1 MNSAV
6 KLCLTIVASTIV
18 VYITYRYFFSKGKE
32 GFFSFGMRYSDSK
45 RLLDITDDRNLSN
58 SEYAFDMTPKQR
70 FELYVTHQRRNIIKH
85 PRSFDLQ
92 HLKAQHNIQ
101 QSLIN
106 DFYLAARFAL
116 IAYQTDPNII
126 AHACRNLGATVTG
139 TVNDGNVYVYAATL
153 SNNKRILCIQGT
165 EFIPGDYDIYQVW
178 SDLSITPRFV
188 GNYADMYVHSGFYDD
203 INNLWPQISNL
214 INIPRREG
222 NIHDGLFTQ
231 PGTDFNEDLWIIG
244 HSLGAVRSMLIRSL
258 IPTTTKV
265 RITVFGCPRGAS
277 KQFYDQAVNVEN
289 TIIEQVVAERD
300 FAYDFQPILPYYHA
314 NPYFYW
320 LTNDSIYYTKER
332 DWLNLSMDDHSIQN
346 SYLTK
351 LAKLAT

>member
-1 MNSAV
+1 MNTTIR
-6 KLCLTIVASTIV
+6 LCLTFAAGVIVA
-18 VYITYRYFFSKGKE
+18 YITYRYFFLKE
-32 GFFSFGMRYSDSK
+32 KETFFSYGMRYSDSK
-45 RLLDITDDRNLSN
+45 RLLDIMDDRNLSN
-58 SEYAFDMTPKQR
+58 SEFAFDMTPKQR
-70 FELYVTHQRRNIIKH
+70 FELYVAHQRKNIIKH

-92 HLKAQHNIQ
+92 KLKAQHNIQ
-101 QSLIN
+101 QSLID

-126 AHACRNLGATVTG
+126 THACRNLGAVVTG
-139 TVNDGNVYVYAATL
+139 TVNDGNVYIYAATL
-153 SNNKRILCIQGT
+153 YDGKRILCIQGT

-203 INNLWPQISNL
+203 INNLWPQISKL
-214 INIPRREG
+214 I
-222 NIHDGLFTQ
+222 
-231 PGTDFNEDLWIIG
+231 DFSSDLWIIG

-277 KQFYDQAVNVEN
+277 QQFYDQAINVEN
-289 TIIEQVVAERD
+289 TVIEQVVAERD

-314 NPYFYW
+314 ITHFYW

-346 SYLTK
+346 SYLVK